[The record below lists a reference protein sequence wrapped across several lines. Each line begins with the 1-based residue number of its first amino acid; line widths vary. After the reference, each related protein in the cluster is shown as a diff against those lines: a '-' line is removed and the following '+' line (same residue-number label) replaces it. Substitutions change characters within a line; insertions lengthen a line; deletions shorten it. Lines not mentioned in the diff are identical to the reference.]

1 MEEPSSRPGFT
12 GWRTW
17 RGPSWI
23 NAAWL
28 LVGGLEA
35 LGLRGEGD
43 RIVAGLVEAVRRHGF
58 REYDHPHTGAGIGA
72 HGFGWSTLVAALAA
86 GHGEET

>member
-1 MEEPSSRPGFT
+1 VAAGRRP
-12 GWRTW
+12 RSA
-17 RGPSWI
+17 GP
-23 NAAWL
+23 
-28 LVGGLEA
+28 
-35 LGLRGEGD
+35 RGEGD

-86 GHGEET
+86 GRGEET